1 MNQRTIMEKVLKK
14 YINLNGFYRLKFL
27 IKSCAQAESLSNLQT
42 SEITYSDQTEILINN
57 NDATEAIESENEIE
71 YLESEFD
78 ITQFNLCNTQVRVY

>member
-1 MNQRTIMEKVLKK
+1 MEKVLKK

-42 SEITYSDQTEILINN
+42 SEITYSDKTEILIND
-57 NDATEAIESENEIE
+57 NDATEAIESSENEIE